1 MYQSISFH
9 RFQDAFI
16 HMGRGANF
24 SYEGLR
30 ALFEH
35 LEQLEADMGE
45 EIELDVIALCCE
57 YSEIKEDEEAYKEY
71 VGDDA
76 ERDDLIIA
84 QLPCSVL
91 VREG

>member
-1 MYQSISFH
+1 MYQNVNWH
-9 RFQDAFI
+9 NFQYAFQN
-16 HMGRGANF
+16 MNRANNF

-30 ALFEH
+30 ALFDYI
-35 LEQLEADMGE
+35 EQLEEDMGE

-57 YSEIKEDEEAYKEY
+57 YSEIEEDEEAYKEY
-71 VGDDA
+71 VGEEA

-84 QLPCSVL
+84 TLPCSVL

>member
-1 MYQSISFH
+1 MYQNVNWH
-9 RFQDAFI
+9 NFQDAFQN
-16 HMGRGANF
+16 MGRGDQF

-30 ALFEH
+30 ALFDYI
-35 LEQLEADMGE
+35 EQLEEDMGE

-57 YSEIKEDEEAYKEY
+57 YSEIEEDEEAYKEY
-71 VGDDA
+71 IGDDA

-84 QLPCSVL
+84 TLPCSVL